1 MNKPPFHTFSNDVL
15 GKRDA
20 VALQELL
27 WAGKISAVELTQ
39 AALKRLE
46 KAQALSSVVLICG
59 EEAIKH
65 AKDWDSKRKTY
76 ASHRGF
82 GGVPSLLK
90 DNLDLAGFP
99 TRHGSRATPSQP
111 VKKNAALVN
120 QFNQIGLHFLGKT
133 KLPEFGF
140 TATTEYSQGDPARNP
155 WNLDHSTGGSS
166 GGSAALVAA
175 GVVPIA
181 HANDGGGSI
190 RIPAAN
196 CGLVGLKPSRGRLV
210 PNEMAKNLPINI
222 VCDGVV
228 TRSVRDTAMFYAEA
242 EKVFKNPK
250 LPAIGLVESPL
261 KKRLRV
267 GFFTDK
273 STGGK
278 VHADCI
284 AGVHKTASLLESLG
298 HHVEEI
304 PLPVTE
310 QFAEDFLLYWALMS
324 ASVKYTGKLLL
335 GKSWDASQMEP
346 FSHQLSDHFTRR
358 IHRLPM
364 TLRRL
369 KKFEHEYAS
378 FFKQYDLL
386 LSSTVGT
393 PPPALGH
400 LALDLPFPIAQERL
414 FDFACYTAA
423 QNVSGAPAITLPLHV
438 ANGLPVGIH
447 FACEYGQEKMLL
459 ELALQLEEG
468 SNQFTP
474 I

>member
-1 MNKPPFHTFSNDVL
+1 MNKPTFHTFSNDVL

-20 VALQELL
+20 VALQEML
-27 WAGKISAVELTQ
+27 WAGKISSVELTQ

-46 KAQALSSVVLICG
+46 KAQALTSAVLICG
-59 EEAIKH
+59 DEALKH
-65 AKDWDSKRKTY
+65 AKDWDAKRKTY

-82 GGVPSLLK
+82 GGIPSLLK
-90 DNLDLAGFP
+90 DNMDLAGFP

-111 VKKNAALVN
+111 VKKSSALVG
-120 QFNQIGLHFLGKT
+120 QFHQIGLHFLGKT

-140 TATTEYSQGDPARNP
+140 TATTEFTQGEPARNP

-190 RIPAAN
+190 RIPASA

-210 PNEMAKNLPINI
+210 PNEMAKSLPVKI
-222 VCDGVV
+222 VSDGVV

-250 LPAIGLVESPL
+250 LPAIGLVNSPL
-261 KKRLRV
+261 NKRLRI

-273 STGGK
+273 ATGGK
-278 VHADCI
+278 VHPDCV
-284 AGVHKTASLLESLG
+284 AGVLQTAQLLESLG

-304 PLPVTE
+304 PLPVNE
-310 QFAEDFLLYWALMS
+310 QFAEDFLMYWAFMA
-324 ASVKYTGKLLL
+324 ASVKYTGKLLF
-335 GKSWDASQMEP
+335 GRAWNSSQMEP
-346 FSHQLSDHFTRR
+346 FSQHLADHLTRR

-369 KKFEHEYAS
+369 KQFEGEYS
-378 FFKQYDLL
+378 KFFKQYDIL
-386 LSSTVGT
+386 LSATLGT
-393 PPPALGH
+393 PPPVIGH

-423 QNVSGAPAITLPLHV
+423 QNVSGAPAISLPLHFS
-438 ANGLPVGIH
+438 NGLPVGIH
-447 FACEYGQEKMLL
+447 FASATGQEKLLL
-459 ELALQLEEG
+459 ELALQLEE
-468 SNQFTP
+468 STNNFTP
-474 I
+474 T

>member
-1 MNKPPFHTFSNDVL
+1 MNKPTFHTFSNDVL

-20 VALQELL
+20 VALQEML
-27 WAGKISAVELTQ
+27 WAGKVSSVELTQ

-46 KAQALSSVVLICG
+46 KAHSLSGTVLICG
-59 EEAIKH
+59 DEAIKH
-65 AKDWDSKRKTY
+65 AKDWDAKRKTY

-90 DNLDLAGFP
+90 DNLDMAGFP

-111 VKKNAALVN
+111 MKKSSGLVG

-140 TATTEYSQGDPARNP
+140 TATTEFTQGDPARNP

-190 RIPAAN
+190 RIPASA

-210 PNEMAKNLPINI
+210 PNEMAKNLPVN
-222 VCDGVV
+222 VVSDGVV
-228 TRSVRDTAMFYAEA
+228 TRSVRDTAMFFSEA

-250 LPAIGLVESPL
+250 LPAIGLVNTPL
-261 KKRLRV
+261 KKRLRI

-273 STGGK
+273 ATGGK
-278 VHADCI
+278 VHPECV
-284 AGVHKTASLLESLG
+284 AGVLKTAQILENLG

-304 PLPVTE
+304 PVPVTE
-310 QFAEDFLLYWALMS
+310 QFAEDFLLYWAFMS
-324 ASVKYTGKLLL
+324 ASVKFTGKLLF
-335 GKSWDASQMEP
+335 GRTWDARQLEP
-346 FSHQLSDHFTRR
+346 FSHQLADHFTRR
-358 IHRLPM
+358 MHRFPM
-364 TLRRL
+364 ALRRF
-369 KKFEHEYAS
+369 KKFESEYAN
-378 FFKQYDLL
+378 FFKQYDIL
-386 LSSTVGT
+386 LSSTMGT
-393 PPPALGH
+393 PPPAIGH

-414 FDFACYTAA
+414 FEFACYTAA
-423 QNVSGAPAITLPLHV
+423 QNIAGAPAITLPLHF
-438 ANGLPVGIH
+438 ANDLPVGIH
-447 FACEYGQEKMLL
+447 FASETGQEKMLL
-459 ELALQLEEG
+459 ELALQLEES
-468 SNQFTP
+468 SNHFTP
-474 I
+474 S